1 MKKAFLSII
10 TVILIVLVSTN
21 YCFAASLSEKTA
33 DAEKIIFCDDGG
45 YITVEV
51 KESTSDQ
58 IDPKSTT
65 EIKSKSGSVTYT
77 KKSASGTLLW
87 VAVLNGIFTY
97 DGSSS
102 SCIASNCN
110 VTFYDS
116 HYSLTGNQAITAGNT
131 AIGTITIAYKILGI
145 TVSTETHTLT
155 LSCDSNGNLF

>member
-1 MKKAFLSII
+1 VKKAFLSII

-77 KKSASGTLLW
+77 
-87 VAVLNGIFTY
+87 
-97 DGSSS
+97 
-102 SCIASNCN
+102 
-110 VTFYDS
+110 
-116 HYSLTGNQAITAGNT
+116 
-131 AIGTITIAYKILGI
+131 
-145 TVSTETHTLT
+145 
-155 LSCDSNGNLF
+155 